1 MREITVLEG
10 MLLDEYYRSERN
22 LKVNIRELKKLNAK
36 GVLTKESIDGVR
48 YICIR
53 WRDGLKKKTK
63 YIREDDAYE
72 IEQKYKLKRRWEENV
87 RTLKHDMKILRKA
100 LGRSLIRKY
109 RGKFK

>member
-1 MREITVLEG
+1 MREITILEG

-53 WRDGLKKKTK
+53 WRDGLRKKTK
-63 YIREDDAYE
+63 YIREEEANE
-72 IEQKYKLKRRWEENV
+72 IIKRYGFKRKWEENV